1 MKVEMI
7 SEIVAIFRRWNTKL
21 LRQPI
26 FLFFSL
32 IQPLV
37 WFLLFTQAFSS
48 IGNIPIP
55 GTIPTPG
62 AASALEFYTST
73 KSYITFFT
81 AAVIIQTIASSAL
94 QAGIGLVNDL
104 DSGFMD
110 KMRVAPISKS
120 AILFGK
126 LFSDAISTIIQVAII
141 LLIGLALGVN
151 IASGILGVLMIM
163 AVAATFGIAWSGISL
178 FVALTTK
185 SSQTTL
191 SVGLLTTFPLLFLS
205 ASVMPL
211 QLLPG
216 WVQQVAKVNPFT
228 YIAQALQNLI
238 IKGFIWDSI
247 GYAFIAILI
256 IGIISLGAST
266 LVFRKKIS

>member
-1 MKVEMI
+1 LKMEMA
-7 SEIVAIFRRWNTKL
+7 SEIAAIFRRWNTKL

-37 WFLLFTQAFSS
+37 WFLLFTQAFSA
-48 IGNIPIP
+48 IGNIQTKDFSFSSLT
-55 GTIPTPG
+55 GT
-62 AASALEFYTST
+62 S
-73 KSYITFFT
+73 SYITFFT
-81 AAVIIQTIASSAL
+81 EAVIIQTIASSAL

-126 LFSDAISTIIQVAII
+126 LFSDAISTVIQVII
-141 LLIGLALGVN
+141 LLIGLTLGVS
-151 IASGILGVLMIM
+151 IASGILGVLIIL
-163 AVAATFGIAWSGISL
+163 VIAATFGIAWSGISL

-211 QLLPG
+211 ELLPS

-228 YIAQALQNLI
+228 YIAQAFQNLV
-238 IKGFIWDSI
+238 IKGFVWDSV
-247 GYAFIAILI
+247 GYAFIAILV
-256 IGIISLGAST
+256 IGVISLGASI

>member
-1 MKVEMI
+1 LKMEWA
-7 SEIVAIFRRWNTKL
+7 SEVVAIFRRWNTKL

-37 WFLLFTQAFSS
+37 WFLLFTQAFSA
-48 IGNIPIP
+48 IGNIPTFQNST
-55 GTIPTPG
+55 GT
-62 AASALEFYTST
+62 S
-73 KSYITFFT
+73 SYITFFT

-120 AILFGK
+120 SILFGK
-126 LFSDAISTIIQVAII
+126 LFSDAISTIIQVLII
-141 LLIGLALGVN
+141 LLIGFALGVS
-151 IASGILGVLMIM
+151 IASGFFGALMIFII
-163 AVAATFGIAWSGISL
+163 AAAFGIAWSGISL

-211 QLLPG
+211 DLLPG

-228 YIAQALQNLI
+228 YIAEAFQSLI
-238 IKGFIWDSI
+238 IKGFVWDKI
-247 GYAFIAILI
+247 EYAFLSIII
-256 IGIISLGAST
+256 IGAISLGASI
-266 LVFRKKIS
+266 LVFRKKVS

>member
-1 MKVEMI
+1 LKMEMI
-7 SEIVAIFRRWNTKL
+7 SEIVAIFHRWNTKL

-37 WFLLFTQAFSS
+37 WFLLFTQAFSA
-48 IGNIPIP
+48 IGDIPAFKTLT
-55 GTIPTPG
+55 GTN
-62 AASALEFYTST
+62 
-73 KSYITFFT
+73 SYITFFT

-126 LFSDAISTIIQVAII
+126 LFSDAISTIIQVVII
-141 LLIGLALGVN
+141 LFIGLALGVS
-151 IASGILGVLMIM
+151 IASGVLGVLMIL
-163 AVAATFGIAWSGISL
+163 AIAATFGIAWSGISL
-178 FVALTTK
+178 FIALTTK

-211 QLLPG
+211 QLLPS

-228 YIAQALQNLI
+228 YIAQAFQNLVI
-238 IKGFIWDSI
+238 RGFIWDSI

-256 IGIISLGAST
+256 IGVTSLGASI
-266 LVFRKKIS
+266 LVFRKKMS

>member
-1 MKVEMI
+1 MEWA
-7 SEIVAIFRRWNTKL
+7 SEVTAIFRRWNTKL

-37 WFLLFTQAFSS
+37 WFLLFTQAFSA
-48 IGNIPIP
+48 IGNIPAFKVLT
-55 GTIPTPG
+55 GT
-62 AASALEFYTST
+62 S
-73 KSYITFFT
+73 SYITFFT

-94 QAGIGLVNDL
+94 QAGIGLVNDI

-120 AILFGK
+120 SILFGK
-126 LFSDAISTIIQVAII
+126 LFSDAISTIIQVLII
-141 LLIGLALGVN
+141 LLIGLALGVS
-151 IASGILGVLMIM
+151 IASGILGVLMIF
-163 AVAATFGIAWSGISL
+163 VIAATFGIAWSGISL

-228 YIAQALQNLI
+228 YIARAFQSLI
-238 IKGFIWDSI
+238 INGFVWDKI
-247 GYAFIAILI
+247 EYAFISIII
-256 IGIISLGAST
+256 IGAISLGASL
-266 LVFRKKIS
+266 LVFRKKVY

>member
-1 MKVEMI
+1 MEAV
-7 SEIVAIFRRWNTKL
+7 SEISAIFRRWNTKL

-48 IGNIPIP
+48 IGKLAIPQQGGLPPITFENLT
-55 GTIPTPG
+55 GT
-62 AASALEFYTST
+62 S
-73 KSYITFFT
+73 SYVTFFT

-126 LFSDAISTIIQVAII
+126 LFSDAISTIIEVVII
-141 LLIGLALGVN
+141 LVIGLALGVN
-151 IASGILGVLMIM
+151 IASGILGVLLIL
-163 AVAATFGIAWSGISL
+163 AIAATFGIAWSGISL

-205 ASVMPL
+205 ASVMPIE
-211 QLLPG
+211 LLPS
-216 WVQQVAKVNPFT
+216 WVQQVARVNPFT
-228 YIAQALQNLI
+228 YIAQAFQNLI
-238 IKGFIWDSI
+238 IRGFVWDSI

-256 IGIISLGAST
+256 IGVLSLGASI

>member
-1 MKVEMI
+1 META
-7 SEIVAIFRRWNTKL
+7 SEIRAIFSRWNTKL

-37 WFLLFTQAFSS
+37 WFLLFTQAFSA
-48 IGNIPIP
+48 IGNIPRIGNMP
-55 GTIPTPG
+55 SFGDLTGT
-62 AASALEFYTST
+62 S
-73 KSYITFFT
+73 SYVTFFT

-126 LFSDAISTIIQVAII
+126 LFSDAISTIIQVIII
-141 LLIGLALGVN
+141 LLIGLALRVS
-151 IASGILGVLMIM
+151 IASGILGVLMIL
-163 AVAATFGIAWSGISL
+163 AIAATFGIAWSGISL

-211 QLLPG
+211 QLLPN
-216 WVQQVAKVNPFT
+216 WVQQIAKVNPFT
-228 YIAQALQNLI
+228 YIAQAFQNLI
-238 IKGFIWDSI
+238 IEGFVWDSI

-256 IGIISLGAST
+256 IGVISLGASI

>member
-1 MKVEMI
+1 MEIV
-7 SEIVAIFRRWNTKL
+7 SEIAAIFRRWNTKL

-37 WFLLFTQAFSS
+37 WFLLFTQAFSA
-48 IGNIPIP
+48 IGGIPDFQRLT
-55 GTIPTPG
+55 GT
-62 AASALEFYTST
+62 S
-73 KSYITFFT
+73 SYITFFT

-94 QAGIGLVNDL
+94 QAGIGLVNDF

-126 LFSDAISTIIQVAII
+126 LFSDAISTVVQVVII
-141 LLIGLALGVN
+141 LLIGLALGVS
-151 IASGILGVLMIM
+151 IASGILGVLMIL
-163 AVAATFGIAWSGISL
+163 AIAATFGIAWSGISL
-178 FVALTTK
+178 FVALTSK

-211 QLLPG
+211 ELLPA
-216 WVQQVAKVNPFT
+216 WVQQVAKINPFT
-228 YIAQALQNLI
+228 YIAQAFQNLI
-238 IKGFIWDSI
+238 IKGFVWDSVA
-247 GYAFIAILI
+247 YAFVAILV
-256 IGIISLGAST
+256 IGVISLGAST
-266 LVFRKKIS
+266 LVFRKKVS

>member
-1 MKVEMI
+1 MEMV
-7 SEIVAIFRRWNTKL
+7 SEVVAIFHRWNTKL

-37 WFLLFTQAFSS
+37 WFLLFTQAFSA
-48 IGNIPIP
+48 IGNIQGP
-55 GTIPTPG
+55 GFTFSSLTG
-62 AASALEFYTST
+62 TS
-73 KSYITFFT
+73 SYITFFT

-94 QAGIGLVNDL
+94 QAGIGMVNDL

-126 LFSDAISTIIQVAII
+126 LFSDAISTMIQVIII
-141 LLIGLALGVN
+141 LLIGFALGVT
-151 IASGILGVLMIM
+151 IASGFLGVLMIL
-163 AVAATFGIAWSGISL
+163 VLAATFGIAWSGISI

-185 SSQTTL
+185 NSQTTL

-211 QLLPG
+211 KLLPTNG
-216 WVQQVAKVNPFT
+216 VQQVAKVNPFT
-228 YIAQALQNLI
+228 FIAQAFQNLI
-238 IKGFIWDSI
+238 IKGFVWDSI

-256 IGIISLGAST
+256 IGVISLGASI

>member
-1 MKVEMI
+1 MEAV
-7 SEIVAIFRRWNTKL
+7 SEISAIFRRWNTKL

-37 WFLLFTQAFSS
+37 WFLLFTQAFLS
-48 IGNIPIP
+48 IAKLAIPQP
-55 GTIPTPG
+55 GGLPPLTFQNLTG
-62 AASALEFYTST
+62 TS
-73 KSYITFFT
+73 SYITFFT

-126 LFSDAISTIIQVAII
+126 LFSDAISTIIEVVII
-141 LLIGLALGVN
+141 LVIGLALGVS
-151 IASGILGVLMIM
+151 IASGILGVLLIL
-163 AVAATFGIAWSGISL
+163 AIAATFRIAWSGISL

-205 ASVMPL
+205 ASVMPIE
-211 QLLPG
+211 LLPS
-216 WVQQVAKVNPFT
+216 WVQQVARVNPFT
-228 YIAQALQNLI
+228 YIVQAFQNLI
-238 IKGFIWDSI
+238 IRGFVWDSV

-256 IGIISLGAST
+256 IGVLSLGAGI

>member
-1 MKVEMI
+1 MEIV
-7 SEIVAIFRRWNTKL
+7 SEIVAIFHRWNIKL

-37 WFLLFTQAFSS
+37 WFLLFTQAFSA
-48 IGNIPIP
+48 IGDIPVFKTLT
-55 GTIPTPG
+55 GT
-62 AASALEFYTST
+62 S
-73 KSYITFFT
+73 SYITFFT
-81 AAVIIQTIASSAL
+81 AAVIIQTISSSAL

-126 LFSDAISTIIQVAII
+126 LFSDAISTIVQVVII
-141 LLIGLALGVN
+141 LMIGLVLGVN
-151 IASGILGVLMIM
+151 IASGVPGVLMIL
-163 AVAATFGIAWSGISL
+163 VIAAAFGISWSGISL
-178 FVALTTK
+178 FIALTTK

-211 QLLPG
+211 QLLPS

-228 YIAQALQNLI
+228 YIAQAFQNLI
-238 IKGFIWDSI
+238 IKGFVWESVA
-247 GYAFIAILI
+247 YAFIAILI
-256 IGIISLGAST
+256 IGVISLGASI

>member
-1 MKVEMI
+1 MRMELV
-7 SEIVAIFRRWNTKL
+7 SEIAAIFHRWNTKL

-37 WFLLFTQAFSS
+37 WFLLFTQAFSA
-48 IGNIPIP
+48 IGDIPVFQTLT
-55 GTIPTPG
+55 GTN
-62 AASALEFYTST
+62 
-73 KSYITFFT
+73 SYITFFT

-94 QAGIGLVNDL
+94 QAGIGLVNDFN
-104 DSGFMD
+104 SGFMD

-126 LFSDAISTIIQVAII
+126 LFSDAISTIIQVVII
-141 LLIGLALGVN
+141 LLIGLALGVTV
-151 IASGILGVLMIM
+151 ASGILGVLIIL
-163 AVAATFGIAWSGISL
+163 AIAAAFGIAWSGISL
-178 FVALTTK
+178 FVALTSK

-211 QLLPG
+211 ELLPS
-216 WVQQVAKVNPFT
+216 WVQQVAKINPFT
-228 YIAQALQNLI
+228 YVAQAFQNLI
-238 IKGFIWDSI
+238 IKGFVWDSV
-247 GYAFIAILI
+247 GYAFIAILV
-256 IGIISLGAST
+256 IGVISLGASI
-266 LVFRKKIS
+266 LVFRKKVT

>member
-1 MKVEMI
+1 MRIEI
-7 SEIVAIFRRWNTKL
+7 ASEIVAIFRRWNTKL

-37 WFLLFTQAFSS
+37 WFLLFTQAFSA
-48 IGNIPIP
+48 IGNLAIPQP
-55 GTIPTPG
+55 GGPVKTFKDITG
-62 AASALEFYTST
+62 TS
-73 KSYITFFT
+73 SYITFFT

-94 QAGIGLVNDL
+94 QAGIGLVNDF
-104 DSGFMD
+104 DSGFLD

-126 LFSDAISTIIQVAII
+126 LFSDAISTMIQVVII
-141 LLIGLALGVN
+141 LLIGLALGVS
-151 IASGILGVLMIM
+151 IASGILGVFMIL
-163 AVAATFGIAWSGISL
+163 AIAATFGMAWSGISL
-178 FVALTTK
+178 FVALTSK

-211 QLLPG
+211 ELLPS
-216 WVQQVAKVNPFT
+216 WVQQVAKANPFT
-228 YIAQALQNLI
+228 YIAQVFQNLI
-238 IKGFIWDSI
+238 IKGFVWDSI
-247 GYAFIAILI
+247 GYAFVAILV
-256 IGIISLGAST
+256 IGTMSLGASI
-266 LVFRKKIS
+266 LVFRKKVS

>member
-1 MKVEMI
+1 LKMDWI
-7 SEIVAIFRRWNTKL
+7 SEAGAIFRRWNIKL

-37 WFLLFTQAFSS
+37 WFLLFTQAFSA
-48 IGNIPIP
+48 IGNIPQFKIFT
-55 GTIPTPG
+55 GT
-62 AASALEFYTST
+62 S
-73 KSYITFFT
+73 SYITFFT
-81 AAVIIQTIASSAL
+81 AAVIIQTIASAAL
-94 QAGIGLVNDL
+94 QAGIGLVNDI

-120 AILFGK
+120 SILFGK
-126 LFSDAISTIIQVAII
+126 LFSDAISIIIDVVII
-141 LLIGLALGVN
+141 LLIGLALGVE
-151 IASGILGVLMIM
+151 IASGLAGVLMILLI
-163 AVAATFGIAWSGISL
+163 AATFGIAWSGISI

-211 QLLPG
+211 QLLPS
-216 WVQQVAKVNPFT
+216 WVQTVAKVNPFT
-228 YIAQALQNLI
+228 YIAQAFQNLI
-238 IKGFIWDSI
+238 IKGFVWDSI
-247 GYAFIAILI
+247 AYALIAILI
-256 IGIISLGAST
+256 VGVISLGASI

>member
-1 MKVEMI
+1 MKMEMI

-37 WFLLFTQAFSS
+37 WFLLFTQAFSA
-48 IGNIPIP
+48 IGDIPAFKTLT
-55 GTIPTPG
+55 GT
-62 AASALEFYTST
+62 S
-73 KSYITFFT
+73 SYVTFFT

-126 LFSDAISTIIQVAII
+126 LFSDAISTIIQVVII
-141 LLIGLALGVN
+141 LIIGLALGVN
-151 IASGILGVLMIM
+151 IASGVLGALMIL
-163 AVAATFGIAWSGISL
+163 VIAATFGIAWSGISL

-191 SVGLLTTFPLLFLS
+191 SIGLLTTFPLLFLS

-211 QLLPG
+211 QLLPS

-228 YIAQALQNLI
+228 YIAQAFQNLI
-238 IKGFIWDSI
+238 IKGFVWDSI
-247 GYAFIAILI
+247 GYALIAILI
-256 IGIISLGAST
+256 IGVISLGASI

>member
-1 MKVEMI
+1 MEMLA
-7 SEIVAIFRRWNTKL
+7 ETAAIFQRWNKKL
-21 LRQPI
+21 VRQPI

-37 WFLLFTQAFSS
+37 WFLLFTQAFSA
-48 IGNIPIP
+48 IGNLRIPQP
-55 GTIPTPG
+55 GGGIETFKDFTG
-62 AASALEFYTST
+62 TD
-73 KSYITFFT
+73 SYVTFFT

-94 QAGIGLVNDL
+94 QAGIGLVNDF
-104 DSGFMD
+104 DSGFLE

-126 LFSDAISTIIQVAII
+126 LFSDAISTVIQILII
-141 LLIGLALGVN
+141 LGIGLVLGVN
-151 IASGILGVLMIM
+151 VVTGFPGVLMIL
-163 AVAATFGIAWSGISL
+163 AIAATFGIAWSGISL

-211 QLLPG
+211 GLLPG

-228 YIAQALQNLI
+228 YVAQAFQSLI
-238 IKGFIWDSI
+238 INGFFWDKI
-247 GYAFIAILI
+247 ELAFLSILI
-256 IGIISLGAST
+256 IGVLSLGASI
-266 LVFRKKIS
+266 LVFRKKVS

>member
-1 MKVEMI
+1 MEWA
-7 SEIVAIFRRWNTKL
+7 SEVVAIFRRWNIKL

-37 WFLLFTQAFSS
+37 WFLLFTQAFSA
-48 IGNIPIP
+48 IGDIPAFELLT
-55 GTIPTPG
+55 GT
-62 AASALEFYTST
+62 S
-73 KSYITFFT
+73 SYITFFT
-81 AAVIIQTIASSAL
+81 AAVIIQTITSSAL

-120 AILFGK
+120 SILFGK
-126 LFSDAISTIIQVAII
+126 LFSDAISTIIEVVII
-141 LLIGLALGVN
+141 LMIGLALGVS
-151 IASGILGVLMIM
+151 IASGFLGALMIL
-163 AVAATFGIAWSGISL
+163 VIAAAFGIAWSGISL
-178 FVALTTK
+178 FVALTTR

-211 QLLPG
+211 ELLPS

-228 YIAQALQNLI
+228 YIAQAFQSLI
-238 IKGFIWDSI
+238 INGFIWEKI
-247 GYAFIAILI
+247 GYAFLSVTI
-256 IGIISLGAST
+256 IGAISLGASI
-266 LVFRKKIS
+266 LVFRKKVS